1 MPREELWFCMR
12 ESGVAEKNVSL
23 VQDMSESS
31 MTEVRYPV
39 GMTGGFKVEVHQ
51 GLALSPFPFA
61 MVME

>member
-1 MPREELWFCMR
+1 MR
-12 ESGVAEKNVSL
+12 ESEVAEKNVSL